1 MGNKIITWNFEL
13 NSFLNNNYP
22 SEIVEYIF
30 NYHNSESYKRFI
42 ADGERQNKKYPH
54 LNNKNDIHTD
64 EIRNLWFNN
73 LSVDIKNIST
83 SFTVDFPDIF
93 SQSDVKRICMGFE
106 RIKIMSNY
114 MAMKEFTS
122 INNILNPNSFH
133 VMNQINNIIQE
144 LINNQSFKIK
154 QLTK

>member
-1 MGNKIITWNFEL
+1 
-13 NSFLNNNYP
+13 
-22 SEIVEYIF
+22 
-30 NYHNSESYKRFI
+30 
-42 ADGERQNKKYPH
+42 
-54 LNNKNDIHTD
+54 
-64 EIRNLWFNN
+64 
-73 LSVDIKNIST
+73 
-83 SFTVDFPDIF
+83 
-93 SQSDVKRICMGFE
+93 
-106 RIKIMSNY
+106 

>member
-13 NSFLNNNYP
+13 NSFLNNDYP

-30 NYHNSESYKRFI
+30 NYHNSESYKKFI
-42 ADGERQNKKYPH
+42 ADGDRQNKKYPH
-54 LNNKNDIHTD
+54 LNSKNDIHTD

-73 LSVDIKNIST
+73 LRVDIKNIST
-83 SFTVDFPDIF
+83 SFTVDFPDMF

-122 INNILNPNSFH
+122 LNNILNPNSFH
-133 VMNQINNIIQE
+133 IMNQINNIIQE
-144 LINNQSFKIK
+144 LINNESFKIK

>member
-30 NYHNSESYKRFI
+30 NYHNSESYKKFI
-42 ADGERQNKKYPH
+42 AEADRQNKRYAS

-64 EIRNLWFNN
+64 EIKNLWFNN

-122 INNILNPNSFH
+122 LNNILNPNSFH

-144 LINNQSFKIK
+144 LINNETFKIK